1 MSAVQQALIGISGT
15 PKEWN
20 VIGSQLWD
28 TYSTNLTLNRIDVKP
43 DGSGLY
49 TGDRFQLSQYSMS
62 STNDLNT
69 VSFVNTYTVLSG
81 TTDDAGF
88 RISPD
93 GTKLVALERV
103 SGVAYIRIYTL
114 STAYDLSTSSLSS
127 QSGALGT
134 NVPSGTEGG
143 IYIDSTG
150 TRLYLMGG
158 AGSGYTDCVRQYYML
173 TPWNA
178 GSLNYDNKVISLA
191 SLETPN
197 TGLHRDVYFTPDGL
211 KMFTLS
217 AGLNRIYIWSLA
229 TAWDLATAS
238 YTNTF
243 KTLEFSVPYS
253 FTFSQDGLNMY
264 IIAKNDPSYSYK
276 DVIAQYKM

>member
-20 VIGSQLWD
+20 VVGSQLWD
-28 TYSTNLTLNRIDVKP
+28 TYSPSLDLNRIDMKP

-49 TGDRFQLSQYSMS
+49 TGATSQLSQYNMTSN
-62 STNDLNT
+62 NDLNT
-69 VSFVNTYTVLSG
+69 VSFVNTYTVLAG
-81 TTDDAGF
+81 NTGAGF

-103 SGVAYIRIYTL
+103 SGIAYIRIYNL
-114 STAYDLSTSSLSS
+114 STAYDLSTASFSS

-134 NVPSGTEGG
+134 NVPSDTEGG

-158 AGSGYTDCVRQYYML
+158 AGSGYTDCVRQYSMS
-173 TPWNA
+173 TAWNA
-178 GSLNYDNKVISLA
+178 GSLNYSNKVISLV
-191 SLETPN
+191 SLETPGFN
-197 TGLHRDVYFTPDGL
+197 IHRDVYFTPDGL

-217 AGLNRIYIWSLA
+217 AGLNRVYIWSLA

-243 KTLEFSVPYS
+243 KTLEYGSPYS

-264 IIAKNDPSYSYK
+264 ITDFSSSP
-276 DVIAQYKM
+276 DLIAQYKM